1 MGLETKLKFVSGVFV
16 VSISVLLSDFTA
28 AKILVFY
35 FDFFF
40 FCYCLLDWLMWL
52 VKANLDGFL

>member
-16 VSISVLLSDFTA
+16 VSISVLLSAFSA

-35 FDFFF
+35 FDFCFV
-40 FCYCLLDWLMWL
+40 CYC
-52 VKANLDGFL
+52 

>member
-16 VSISVLLSDFTA
+16 VSISVLLSA

-35 FDFFF
+35 FEFFV
-40 FCYCLLDWLMWL
+40 CCCLLDWLMWL